1 MKAYQI
7 VDFDN
12 PVSVSY
18 SKISQDSFRPAIEKG
33 YISEIIPV
41 QAVTPKNLHKYED
54 MFNWENDLAQIS
66 GYNKQITP
74 TEKSGNIS
82 HWLLMKQAS
91 ETDERFFIMEHDALM
106 LNSFNFKM
114 CMDVMN
120 EHDMSYANLGM
131 FMSCYSY
138 NKGSASWMYDQLI
151 RENNVPV
158 NCGPYLMAEKLYKL
172 YAKHYLSKRDYL
184 GKKYS
189 FLQPFR
195 DHEKLGYGR
204 TERQM
209 FHTINFTR
217 ETYRAMH
224 PYMKTPSTQ
233 CWSDELGL
241 TQNHHNY
248 GRKHNLHPFFKR
260 L

>member
-54 MFNWENDLAQIS
+54 MFNWETDLTQIS
-66 GYNKQITP
+66 GYDKKITP

-106 LNSFNFKM
+106 LNSFNQLSF
-114 CMDVMN
+114 
-120 EHDMSYANLGM
+120 Y
-131 FMSCYSY
+131 YSILFQ
-138 NKGSASWMYDQLI
+138 S
-151 RENNVPV
+151 
-158 NCGPYLMAEKLYKL
+158 
-172 YAKHYLSKRDYL
+172 SK
-184 GKKYS
+184 K
-189 FLQPFR
+189 PF
-195 DHEKLGYGR
+195 
-204 TERQM
+204 
-209 FHTINFTR
+209 
-217 ETYRAMH
+217 
-224 PYMKTPSTQ
+224 PSESKFP
-233 CWSDELGL
+233 CE
-241 TQNHHNY
+241 
-248 GRKHNLHPFFKR
+248 
-260 L
+260 